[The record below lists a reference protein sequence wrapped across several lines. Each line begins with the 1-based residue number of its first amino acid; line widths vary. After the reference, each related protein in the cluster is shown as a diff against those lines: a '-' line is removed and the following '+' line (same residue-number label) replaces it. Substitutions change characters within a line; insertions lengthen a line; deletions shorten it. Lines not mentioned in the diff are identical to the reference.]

1 MKARDIG
8 AEKGSGRRLAGGAA
22 LLAASAVIAKIVGA
36 CYRVPLTN
44 ILGAEGIGLYQLV
57 FPVFA
62 LMTTLSSAGIPSALA
77 RTVAEKRGAGE
88 SPVKGEGELIHGL
101 FKKHLTLLYR
111 KHPHLLRDR

>member
-1 MKARDIG
+1 MRARVAG

-62 LMTTLSSAGIPSALA
+62 LMTTLSSANRP
-77 RTVAEKRGAGE
+77 
-88 SPVKGEGELIHGL
+88 P
-101 FKKHLTLLYR
+101 LT
-111 KHPHLLRDR
+111 